1 MADMAQHPKRTPA
14 ALREPLPREI
24 WVLVGAAFIIAM
36 GYGLV
41 APVLPAFAQS
51 FDVGVTAATV
61 VVSAFAFMRL
71 AFALP
76 GGRLVSRF
84 GGRPIYLAGLL
95 IVAAS
100 TGASALAANYWQL
113 LIFRGLGGIGST
125 MFTVSAA
132 SLVVALAPVTGRGRA
147 AAAYGSGFLV
157 GNIVGPLAGA
167 ALAGLGLRAP
177 FVIYAVAL
185 VIAAAVVGV
194 LTRSVGAATP
204 RRSAGQPEMTM
215 REAMAHGAYRAS
227 VVSAFVQGWSNL
239 GVRVAI
245 VPLFAV
251 TLTGAGQ
258 WAAGAALAAF
268 AIGNLL
274 TLTRSGGAVD
284 RIGRR
289 PLLIAGLLGAG
300 VLTILLGFS
309 WHISVLLVLSFFAG
323 GGSALIQPA
332 QQAVVA
338 DVVGN
343 QRAGGTVL
351 ARFQMAMDAGQ
362 IVGPIASGLV
372 VDHLGY
378 TWAFALAGVLLLGGG
393 LRWVRAPESMRHVP

>member
-1 MADMAQHPKRTPA
+1 M
-14 ALREPLPREI
+14 
-24 WVLVGAAFIIAM
+24 LVGAAFIIAM

-41 APVLPAFAQS
+41 APVLPAYARS

-71 AFALP
+71 MFALP

-84 GGRPIYLAGLL
+84 GGRPVYLAGLL
-95 IVAAS
+95 IVALS
-100 TGASALAANYWQL
+100 TGASALAADYWQL
-113 LIFRGLGGIGST
+113 LLFRGLGGIGST

-132 SLVVALAPVTGRGRA
+132 SLVVALAPVKGRGRA
-147 AAAYGSGFLV
+147 SAAYGSGFLV
-157 GNIVGPLAGA
+157 GNIVGPLVGA

-185 VIAAAVVGV
+185 VIAAAVVAG
-194 LTRSVGAATP
+194 LTREVGAATP
-204 RRSAGQPEMTM
+204 VRSAAQPEMTM
-215 REAMAHGAYRAS
+215 AEAMTHGAYRAAL
-227 VVSAFVQGWSNL
+227 VSGFVQGWSNL

-245 VPLFAV
+245 IPLFAV
-251 TLTGAGQ
+251 TLGGAGQ
-258 WAAGAALAAF
+258 WAAGATLAAF

-274 TLTRSGGAVD
+274 TLTRSGAAVD

-289 PLLIAGLLGAG
+289 PLLIAGLLGGG
-300 VLTILLGFS
+300 VLTVLVGLS
-309 WHISVLLVLSFFAG
+309 WHVSVLLVLSFFAG

-351 ARFQMAMDAGQ
+351 ARFQMSVDAGQ

-378 TWAFALAGVLLLGGG
+378 GWAFALAGALLLLGS
-393 LRWVRAPESMRHVP
+393 LRWLRAPESMHHAT

>member
-1 MADMAQHPKRTPA
+1 MVQQKSDAERRDR
-14 ALREPLPREI
+14 LPREI

-84 GGRPIYLAGLL
+84 GGRPVYLAGLL
-95 IVAAS
+95 IVALS
-100 TGASALAANYWQL
+100 TGVSALATSYWQL
-113 LIFRGLGGIGST
+113 VLFRGLGGIGST

-132 SLVVALAPVTGRGRA
+132 SLVVALAPVRARGRA

-157 GNIVGPLAGA
+157 GNIIGPLVGA

-177 FVIYAVAL
+177 FIIYAVAL
-185 VIAAAVVGV
+185 LVAVVVVAV
-194 LTRSVGAATP
+194 LTRSAGAATP
-204 RRSAGQPEMTM
+204 TRDSSQPEMTV
-215 REAMAHGAYRAS
+215 REAMAHPAYRAAL
-227 VVSAFVQGWSNL
+227 VSAFAQGWTNM

-245 VPLFAV
+245 IPLFAV
-251 TLTGAGQ
+251 TLAGAGQ
-258 WAAGAALAAF
+258 WAAGAALAVF

-274 TLTRSGGAVD
+274 MLTRSGGAID
-284 RIGRR
+284 RLGRR
-289 PLLIAGLLGAG
+289 PVLLTGLVVAGG
-300 VLTILLGFS
+300 LTALVGLS
-309 WHISVLLVLSFFAG
+309 WHVAVLLVLSFLAG
-323 GGSALIQPA
+323 GGSAMIQPA

-343 QRAGGTVL
+343 ERAGGAVL
-351 ARFQMAMDAGQ
+351 ARFQMSMDAGQ
-362 IVGPIASGLV
+362 ILGPVVSGLV
-372 VDHLGY
+372 IDHLGY
-378 TWAFALAGVLLLGGG
+378 SWAFGLAGALLLGGA
-393 LRWVRAPESMRHVP
+393 LRWRTAPESMRHDA